1 MTRVTARVCI
11 VRTVPSDRLLN
22 RQIQPNSH
30 PQRGHYLVAAPSGCG
45 TLFERGVRLP
55 TRTLQHL
62 MHDTMATN
70 NSRDLWRG
78 PEVAEFQHRLGW
90 LISCHLNMSFRLY
103 KIIKAM
109 ADLVAVLA
117 CVYAIGEGADPTLS
131 AGFAAVIVVGWE
143 AVEVVAVLSD
153 LQREDIEALRDE
165 THPDEK

>member
-1 MTRVTARVCI
+1 
-11 VRTVPSDRLLN
+11 
-22 RQIQPNSH
+22 
-30 PQRGHYLVAAPSGCG
+30 
-45 TLFERGVRLP
+45 
-55 TRTLQHL
+55 
-62 MHDTMATN
+62 
-70 NSRDLWRG
+70 
-78 PEVAEFQHRLGW
+78 
-90 LISCHLNMSFRLY
+90 MSFRLY